1 VEVEKQLEIEPV
13 LSMDEKSA
21 VKVVYE
27 LLMELIDTMVTF
39 EDYLRNKK
47 ENYIFIFTNN
57 KFT

>member
-1 VEVEKQLEIEPV
+1 VVEVEKQLEIEPV

-39 EDYLRNKK
+39 EDYL
-47 ENYIFIFTNN
+47 
-57 KFT
+57 